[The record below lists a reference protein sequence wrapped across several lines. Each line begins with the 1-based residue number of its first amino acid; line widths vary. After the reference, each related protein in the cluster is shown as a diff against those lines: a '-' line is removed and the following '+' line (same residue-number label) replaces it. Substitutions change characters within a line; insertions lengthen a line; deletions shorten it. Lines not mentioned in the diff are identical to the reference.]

1 MKGGDGVVRDY
12 RILADGIQ
20 VSLSSARQVN
30 PAQGFAGGGEGLCGA
45 FLLNPGTDAERQLPS
60 AAVDLSLRRGDLLR
74 VLTPGGGGMGKPPTE
89 RGTNAG

>member
-12 RILADGIQ
+12 RVLADDIR

-45 FLLNPGTDAERQLPS
+45 FVLNPNTDKERKLPS

-74 VLTPGGGGMGKPPTE
+74 VLTPGGGGMG
-89 RGTNAG
+89 